1 MALPV
6 RTVLGGVS
14 GWELPSKTGRKD
26 PWRGMWA
33 NVYCQQDSILGS
45 PRRHTSG
52 SICPHMSDVL
62 KEGRPILNV
71 CGIILQ
77 PAPNINTVTRTEH
90 QRSTL
95 SAS

>member
-1 MALPV
+1 MVLPV
-6 RTVLGGVS
+6 RTVVGGVS
-14 GWELPSKTGRKD
+14 AWELPSKTGRKD
-26 PWRGMWA
+26 SWRGMQA

-52 SICPHMSDVL
+52 SVCPHMSGVL

-71 CGIILQ
+71 CGIVLQ
-77 PAPNINTVTRTEH
+77 SAPKINTVTRTEH